1 MPFTYKYVYMHVL
14 EIQIMSGL
22 IGCVGYILYSTVV
35 VYMFNFMTPKVL
47 CICTLVLL
55 CSFVFCI
62 E

>member
-1 MPFTYKYVYMHVL
+1 MHVL